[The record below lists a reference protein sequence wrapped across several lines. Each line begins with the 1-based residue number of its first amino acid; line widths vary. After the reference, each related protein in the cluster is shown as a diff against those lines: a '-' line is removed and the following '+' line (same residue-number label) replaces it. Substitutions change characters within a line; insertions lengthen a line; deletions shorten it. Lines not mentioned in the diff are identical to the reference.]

1 MVLRKHQ
8 IEVVMPEMYDV
19 LYVTITDHNGL
30 INSVMRVMPEAI
42 AKLYEKPE
50 DGIPTHFC
58 LHNQKIRF
66 YPRPEKEYPDVHIE
80 YLPPV
85 RSL

>member
-1 MVLRKHQ
+1 MVLKKHQ
-8 IEVVMPEMYDV
+8 VEIGMPEMYDV

-30 INSVMRVMPEAI
+30 INSVMRVSAETLS
-42 AKLYEKPE
+42 KLYDKPT
-50 DGIPTHFC
+50 DGVPTHFC
-58 LHNQKIRF
+58 LHNEKIRL
-66 YPRPEKEYPDVHIE
+66 YPRPEKEYDVHIE